1 MSSTSCGAI
10 NVVASDDD
18 GGGGGGTTDPD
29 PPGNEEPPSDG
40 GGEQGESQVVG
51 VSMDATHLG
60 DGVVEAVATVENE
73 ITQGDGSTISSVLE
87 FTREDETVITETF
100 ANVELAP
107 GETVD
112 VVHEMELTDG
122 DYQVCAEVV
131 EG

>member
-1 MSSTSCGAI
+1 MSSTSCGMI
-10 NVVASDDD
+10 NVAGSDDGD
-18 GGGGGGTTDPD
+18 EPTDPE
-29 PPGNEEPPSDG
+29 PPGGEEPPSDG
-40 GGEQGESQVVG
+40 GGGEGESQVVG

-73 ITQGDGSTISSVLE
+73 ITQGDGSTVASVVE